1 MAYAIDQDE
10 CTGCGRCQPVCPV
23 GAIIGDES
31 YYEIVSETCNECVGF
46 SENPLCVAECSIEG
60 AIYQL

>member
-10 CTGCGRCQPVCPV
+10 CTGCGKCQPICPV

-31 YYEIVSETCNECVGF
+31 YYEINPETCNECMGF
-46 SENPLCVAECSIEG
+46 SENPLCVAECPLEG
-60 AIYQL
+60 VI